1 MGRTSEAKEKL
12 INSAISLIGQRSYSS
27 VGVQELCEHAGV
39 KKGSF
44 YHFFDSK
51 KELTITSLDVMW
63 QYYKENC
70 LLPLVESDLSLEDKF
85 NSLLNTSY
93 EMSVNAKQCNGCMTG
108 CPFGNLALE
117 LSTQEEEIRVKIEEV
132 FRDWISFFE
141 KLIKKSVVRGELP
154 GNINTYAT
162 AQSIVAYMEG
172 LALMGKTFNDPEIV
186 RNLGCVVKNLSIC
199 SCEEN

>member
-12 INSAISLIGQRSYSS
+12 INSAINLIGQRSYSS

-51 KELTITSLDVMW
+51 KELTITSLEVMW

-70 LLPLVESDLSLEDKF
+70 LLPLVESDLSLEEKF
-85 NSLLNTSY
+85 NSLLNNSY

-117 LSTQEEEIRVKIEEV
+117 LSTQEEEIRLKIEEV
-132 FRDWISFFE
+132 FRDWISCFE
-141 KLIKKSVVRGELP
+141 KLLKKSIERGELP
-154 GNINTYAT
+154 VNINTQAT
-162 AQSIVAYMEG
+162 AQSVIAYMEG

-186 RNLGCVVKNLSIC
+186 KNLGCVVKNLSIC

>member
-12 INSAISLIGQRSYSS
+12 IKSVIDLIGKRSYSS

-51 KELTITSLDVMW
+51 KDLTITSLEVMW
-63 QYYKENC
+63 NNYKEHC
-70 LLPLVESDLSLEDKF
+70 LLPVLESDLSLEEKF
-85 NSLLNTSY
+85 NSLLNKTY
-93 EMSVNAKQCNGCMTG
+93 EMSVSSKECNGCLTG

-117 LSTQEEEIRVKIEEV
+117 LSTQEEDIRIKIEEV
-132 FRDWISFFE
+132 FSEWINCLE
-141 KLIKKSVVRGELP
+141 ELIKKSVERGELP
-154 GNINTYAT
+154 GNINTHAT

-186 RNLGCVVKNLSIC
+186 KNLGCVVKNLSIC
-199 SCEEN
+199 SCEEI

>member
-12 INSAISLIGQRSYSS
+12 INSAIDLIGQRSYSS
-27 VGVQELCEHAGV
+27 VGVQELCDHAGV

-51 KELTITSLDVMW
+51 KELTIISLDVMW
-63 QYYKENC
+63 QYYRENC
-70 LLPLVESDLSLEDKF
+70 LIPLVESDLSLEEKF

-93 EMSVNAKQCNGCMTG
+93 EMSLSAKECKGCMTG

-117 LSTQEEEIRVKIEEV
+117 LSTQEEDIRLKIEKV
-132 FRDWISFFE
+132 FSDWISCFE
-141 KLIKKSVVRGELP
+141 EIIKKSIERGELP
-154 GNINTYAT
+154 GNVNTHAT
-162 AQSIVAYMEG
+162 AQSIIAYMEG

-186 RNLGCVVKNLSIC
+186 KNLGCVVKNLSVC
-199 SCEEN
+199 SGEEI